1 MPTTY
6 RVRIDLDD
14 VTPPIWREVSIGADK
29 PLPVLHC
36 VLQEAMGWMDSH
48 LHAFRRTAAGGH
60 VQAWQESPDVFEP
73 SLPEAPSVQEEAEA
87 TVADLLPGK
96 GARATYLYDFGD
108 GWEHSLTVVE
118 VTDEAADDDAAHVV
132 DGERA
137 GPPED
142 CGGAPGYMRLR
153 RNLTALAQ
161 DPDADLEEGEREV
174 IHLTFGSREPARI
187 LALLDRFDVRTAD
200 ARVRA
205 VTTPLPAIGAPL
217 SQVMAEA
224 EARGSVLLTRMAHL
238 ARLDHTNRL
247 DPDAYVAMM
256 DPLIWFLRHT
266 GTDGLRLTSAG
277 YLRPADVAAVA
288 QRLQLHQE
296 GPGAHN
302 RESYSPRVTEFR
314 ETVQAL
320 GLARKAKGA
329 LSLTTAGKSLM
340 DNPVALWR
348 HVVGRLPLGR
358 TEFDRACAM
367 VMLLDLAG
375 QPVAEAELVT
385 RFDALEP
392 AERSDRIRRERARVD
407 HRLAD
412 AVSALG
418 WRTDEGLV
426 DGLDVRLRGYLTLT
440 VLRRCGVLPHSRGDL
455 LWTPTAH
462 GRELLIAALRA

>member
-6 RVRIDLDD
+6 RVRVDLDD
-14 VTPPIWREVSIGADK
+14 VTPPIWREVRIGADR

-36 VLQEAMGWMDSH
+36 VLQEAMGWMDTH
-48 LHAFRRTAAGGH
+48 LHAFRRTGAGGQ
-60 VQAWQESPDVFEP
+60 VQVWQESPEVFDSP
-73 SLPEAPSVQEEAEA
+73 LPEAPSVQEEAEA
-87 TVADLLPGK
+87 SVADLLPGQ
-96 GARATYLYDFGD
+96 GAQATYVYDFGD
-108 GWEHSLTVVE
+108 GWEHRLTVLE
-118 VTDEAADDDAAHVV
+118 VTEEAPADDAAHVLG
-132 DGERA
+132 GERA

-142 CGGAPGYMRLR
+142 CGGAPGYMHIR

-161 DPDADLEEGEREV
+161 DPDADLEEADREV

-205 VTTPLPAIGAPL
+205 VTTPLPPIGAPL

-247 DPDAYVAMM
+247 DPDACAAMM
-256 DPLIWFLRHT
+256 DPLIWFLRHV

-277 YLRPADVAAVA
+277 LLRPADVAAVA
-288 QRLQLHQE
+288 QRLQLQRE
-296 GPGAHN
+296 GPGTHK
-302 RESYSPRVTEFR
+302 RESHSPRVTEFR
-314 ETVQAL
+314 EMIQAL
-320 GLARKAKGA
+320 GLARKAKGT
-329 LSLTTAGKSLM
+329 LSVTAAGKRLM
-340 DNPVALWR
+340 ADPVALWQ

-358 TEFDRACAM
+358 TEFDRACAI
-367 VMLLDLAG
+367 VMMLDLAG
-375 QPVAEAELVT
+375 QPVAEPDVVT
-385 RFDALEP
+385 HVDVLEP
-392 AERSDRIRRERARVD
+392 AEQSDRLRRERSRVD

-426 DGLDVRLRGYLTLT
+426 DGLDVRLGGYLTRT
-440 VLRRCGVLPHSRGDL
+440 VLRRCDVLPRYRGDL

-462 GRELLIAALRA
+462 GREFLVAALRA